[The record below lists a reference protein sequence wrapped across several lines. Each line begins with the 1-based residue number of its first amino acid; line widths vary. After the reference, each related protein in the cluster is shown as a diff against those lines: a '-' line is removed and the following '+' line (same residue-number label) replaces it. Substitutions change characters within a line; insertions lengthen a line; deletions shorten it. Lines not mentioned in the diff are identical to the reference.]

1 MYHYAGNNP
10 IRYLDPDGR
19 ETYGS
24 DITEEQFFKISNSF
38 RETENGCEPTLN
50 GKTYA
55 ETQQF
60 FKDNPKGVIYRN
72 PDEFCY
78 RFYTNEEKDRP
89 VEYNMITGDELLFIG
104 IGRGAY
110 SLGKAIFKNCLA
122 KQVLK
127 TTGQQIAKS
136 TGRTVAKNLTEQL
149 AMEQVKSA
157 PEAGTILKTV
167 VMNDA
172 KNGWFA
178 KDGWV
183 KMAQNVNGVEIHYIF
198 NTITKEFTDFKFK

>member
-1 MYHYAGNNP
+1 M
-10 IRYLDPDGR
+10 DPDGR

-24 DITEEQFFKISNSF
+24 DITEEQFFEISNNI
-38 RETENGCEPTLN
+38 RATENGLEPTVN

-55 ETQQF
+55 EAQQF
-60 FKDNPKGVIYRN
+60 FEDNPKGVICRN
-72 PDEFCY
+72 PDEVGY
-78 RFYTNEEKDRP
+78 RFYTNEGKDNP
-89 VEYNMITGDELLFIG
+89 VEYNMITGDELILIG
-104 IGRGAY
+104 IGKGLS
-110 SLGKAIFKNCLA
+110 SLGKGLIKKCLTR
-122 KQVLK
+122 QTLK
-127 TTGQQIAKS
+127 TTRQQIAKS

-183 KMAQNVNGVEIHYIF
+183 KMAQNVNGVEIHYVF